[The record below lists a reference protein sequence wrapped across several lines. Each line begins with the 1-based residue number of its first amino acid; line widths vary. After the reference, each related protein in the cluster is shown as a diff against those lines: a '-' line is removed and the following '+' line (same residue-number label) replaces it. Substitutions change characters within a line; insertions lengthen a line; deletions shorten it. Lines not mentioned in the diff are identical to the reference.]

1 MSRPTINWSSSQ
13 DRQLSVRGARTR
25 TRIVAAAREMFDE
38 VGFRET
44 TMQSIAARAGVA
56 SGTAYQYFQDK
67 SDVLLYL
74 LSELEEQ
81 LYRETRLHA
90 DETGRFRGLQDI
102 ARYLDVYRTNRG
114 LYRAWWEMLEP
125 PTRFTEVWRSL
136 AAYYRTAIRSALLH
150 AKANGVLAD
159 GVNVEIASDIIVS
172 IFERSPLTHIVL
184 GWNEDLADEDLAAA
198 MAALIETGF
207 EAN

>member
-13 DRQLSVRGARTR
+13 QRQISVRGARTR
-25 TRIVAAAREMFDE
+25 TRVVDAARELFED

-44 TMQSIAARAGVA
+44 TMQSIAAKAGVA

-67 SDVLLYL
+67 SDILLYL

-90 DETGRFRGLQDI
+90 DETGRFHGHEDI
-102 ARYLDVYRTNRG
+102 ARYLDVYRVNRG

-125 PTRFTEVWRSL
+125 PTPFTEVWRSL
-136 AAYYRTAIRSALLH
+136 AGYYREAVRNALLS
-150 AKANGVLAD
+150 AQSNAVLVEGV
-159 GVNVEIASDIIVS
+159 GVEVASDIVVS
-172 IFERSPLTHIVL
+172 LFERSPLTHIVL
-184 GWNEDLADEDLAAA
+184 EWDADVNDDDLASA
-198 MAALIETGF
+198 MAALIQEGF
-207 EAN
+207 ESE